1 MSMKP
6 DIERVLFSEED
17 LHKVAQRL
25 GKQLSVDYADK
36 NPLVICV
43 LKGAIL
49 FMTDL
54 VREMDIPLEIDFMD
68 VSSYG
73 DGTVSSGEV
82 RILKDLDTSVFQRNV
97 LIVEDIVDTGR
108 TLSYLMKLLKT
119 REAKSIKICTLMDK
133 QDRRVMN
140 VKADYIGFEV
150 PNEFVVGY
158 GLDYAQHYRNLPY
171 IGVLK
176 PEIYENK

>member
-1 MSMKP
+1 MKP